1 MSIIDSRLSFLNECI
16 NVLGSGRT
24 ACAFAFTSH
33 CCVIDF
39 ETEFCM
45 HWYVLIFEVVI
56 RVRCGVFRC
65 TALSQ
70 SHPRLLSKHNDD
82 DDWPALM
89 FVEWM
94 KHYRRPCTNRL
105 YVFIAT
111 CLPSF
116 PVKICYTDN
125 DRSIFT
131 SYNGLQELLKVKRVK
146 ECVSVMRTHIVYP
159 GLSYAE
165 WWREIFEC
173 ECGFFFQ

>member
-24 ACAFAFTSH
+24 ACAFAFTSD

-82 DDWPALM
+82 DDWSALI
-89 FVEWM
+89 FVEWI

-105 YVFIAT
+105 YVCGAT
-111 CLPSF
+111 CLP
-116 PVKICYTDN
+116 
-125 DRSIFT
+125 
-131 SYNGLQELLKVKRVK
+131 LKVLFVFTAVWGRNLTHIP
-146 ECVSVMRTHIVYP
+146 CQNMLHRQWSVCFHVISRSAGTIKSEARRGMRTRVRCPSTFIWCR
-159 GLSYAE
+159 L
-165 WWREIFEC
+165 
-173 ECGFFFQ
+173 